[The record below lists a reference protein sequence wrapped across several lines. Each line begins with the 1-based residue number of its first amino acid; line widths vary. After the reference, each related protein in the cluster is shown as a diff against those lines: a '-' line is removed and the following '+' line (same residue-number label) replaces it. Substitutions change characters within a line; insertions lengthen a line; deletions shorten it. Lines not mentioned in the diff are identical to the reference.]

1 LIASSFPRKKVA
13 VFGSDVPMG
22 RAGEPAE
29 IAPAYLFLAS
39 DDASY
44 ITGQFIHPNG
54 GEIING

>member
-1 LIASSFPRKKVA
+1 
-13 VFGSDVPMG
+13 MG

-29 IAPAYLFLAS
+29 IAPSYLFLAS

-54 GEIING
+54 EKYQWMRSVVSL